1 MKRAIIIAFLA
12 FGSPAR
18 ACEIALVLGVD
29 VSNSIDAF
37 EYDLQVRGMAE
48 ALSDPVIEE
57 ALISMQ
63 ASIAVVQWSG
73 MGEQQISVSWT
84 RVRGPQDLGQL
95 QTEIAMLSR
104 PFTKSDTAVGEALA
118 SMVALLDLARNCGR
132 RVIDFAGDGINN
144 AGEPPSDV
152 RAQAVADG
160 IVINGLGIDRVGLS
174 VTQYYRNNVIGGRG
188 SFVMTAKGYR
198 DFPQAIKAKLLR
210 ELVKPV
216 S

>member
-1 MKRAIIIAFLA
+1 MKRAIVIAFLA
-12 FGSPAR
+12 NCTAAP

-37 EYDLQVRGMAE
+37 EYDLQIRGMEE
-48 ALSDPVIEE
+48 AMLDPVIEE
-57 ALISMQ
+57 ALLSMR

-73 MGEQQISVSWT
+73 SGEQEISLPWMQ
-84 RVRGPQDLGQL
+84 VRGQPELALLQARIGQL
-95 QTEIAMLSR
+95 QR
-104 PFTKSDTAVGEALA
+104 PFVKSDTAVGQAMA
-118 SMVALLDLARNCGR
+118 SMVALLDQAPQCQR
-132 RVIDFAGDGINN
+132 RVIDFAGDGVNN
-144 AGEPPSDV
+144 AGIAPNEI
-152 RAQAVADG
+152 RADAVANG
-160 IVINGLGIDRVGLS
+160 ITINGLGIDRVGLS

-198 DFPQAIKAKLLR
+198 DFARAIKAKLLR